1 MIITVGCNDGIM
13 IYDIESSKILFENTN
28 INVKKIVCDKFGIE
42 IVLDCEG
49 GIFFRSDNKLIK
61 IIPQLFN
68 QFTIENLQVPF
79 AMHFITI
86 NEYGNL
92 LTSDVI
98 VGDGGTIS
106 QYILQTMGFYP
117 IKYAEHLYMLSLSDD
132 PKDIIFD
139 CNKILMCES
148 YCKHKIVS
156 YLDKFGYLK
165 IYLSQDVN
173 SYNVFVEEI
182 KDVNDFY
189 SGIDSKIFYLCNG
202 NIVEYFNDGI
212 SSERQTLKI
221 YEYITKFYSFDNI
234 IVYIDSKGN
243 AGILTEYNQNN
254 NSCSEYLLEKISF
267 LNTQFVDLLIKRN
280 IGGDRSYDYCVI
292 LLSKD
297 NMLYI
302 YEYKST
308 LEEYPREFLKMT
320 NHKTIKMDYPLYF
333 HEPHYAKIKSSLQ

>member
-1 MIITVGCNDGIM
+1 MITVGYNDGIM
-13 IYDIESSKILFENTN
+13 IYDVESSKILFENTN
-28 INVKKIVCDKFGIE
+28 INVKKIVRGEFGIE
-42 IVLDCEG
+42 TVLDCEG
-49 GIFFRSDNKLIK
+49 GVFFYSGNELLK
-61 IIPQLFN
+61 IIPQFFN
-68 QFTIENLQVPF
+68 QFAIENLQIPS
-79 AMHFITI
+79 AMHFIAI

-92 LTSDVI
+92 STSDAI
-98 VGDGGTIS
+98 VVAGGNIS
-106 QYILQTMGFYP
+106 QSNLQTMGFYP

-148 YCKHKIVS
+148 YRGHNIVS

-173 SYNVFVEEI
+173 SSNVFVEEI

-189 SGIDSKIFYLCNG
+189 SGIGSKIFYLCDG

-212 SSERQTLKI
+212 SLERQTLKI
-221 YEYITKFYSFDNI
+221 YEYVTKFYSFDNI
-234 IVYIDSKGN
+234 VVYIDSKGN

-267 LNTQFVDLLIKRN
+267 LNTHFVDLLIKKN
-280 IGGDRSYDYCVI
+280 LGGNRSYDYSI
-292 LLSKD
+292 LLFSKD
-297 NMLYI
+297 NILYI

-308 LEEYPREFLKMT
+308 LEEYPRQFLKMT

-333 HEPHYAKIKSSLQ
+333 HEPNHINIKSS